1 MRLIHRRRKPW
12 VLRICKAKIQHAN
25 LHLGLLALEGTRL
38 RQDFAKTLQS
48 DPKGMPVNPPDRI
61 EELLTALSATFASGS
76 LIRLKLGGYHGAEPE
91 LKSVEVKKIT
101 TKAGE
106 KYSFTYKY
114 KTRDTIKN
122 FAEPEALELLRAG
135 LADAFRSAQLATT
148 DFDMMFERNGAK
160 MRLKLTEVAGRE
172 APSTEHNRAKN
183 RPLTETD
190 KPWLKALGIA
200 GKNGAIRNDA
210 QDKFRQI
217 NKMVEIFAPL
227 IAAIKA
233 ERPLIVDMGAGK
245 GYLDFALYDYLA
257 TVAKQPVRIVG
268 VEMREQLVNDGNATA
283 KASGFAG
290 LSFQSGNIMEYDASG
305 ADAVIALHACDT
317 ATDDAIFKGIAAGA
331 ALIAVAPCCHKQI
344 RRQMEAGQSDEIL
357 TPLLRHG
364 IFLERQAEMVT
375 DTLRALLLELNGYKT
390 KVFEF
395 VSDAHTPKNNL
406 IVAEK
411 DGRMG
416 RDRDAVLRQ
425 IAGIKAMF
433 GIGEHYLEGLLF
445 Q

>member
-1 MRLIHRRRKPW
+1 M
-12 VLRICKAKIQHAN
+12 
-25 LHLGLLALEGTRL
+25 
-38 RQDFAKTLQS
+38 
-48 DPKGMPVNPPDRI
+48 NPPDRI
-61 EELLTALSATFASGS
+61 EELLEATKDAFASGS
-76 LIRLKLGGYHGAEPE
+76 LVQLKLGGYHGDEPD
-91 LKSVEVKKIT
+91 LKAVLVKKIS

-106 KYSFTYKY
+106 KYSFTYRY

-122 FAEPEALELLRAG
+122 HPEDEALALLRHG
-135 LADAFRSAQLATT
+135 LASEFRSAQLATT
-148 DFDMMFERNGAK
+148 GFDMMFERNGAK
-160 MRLKLTEVAGRE
+160 IRLKRTEVKGRE
-172 APSTEHNRAKN
+172 APSTEHNRTKN
-183 RPLTETD
+183 RPLTETG
-190 KPWLKALGIA
+190 KPWLKALGLA
-200 GKNGAIRNDA
+200 GKNGAIRHDA

-227 IAAIKA
+227 VGAIKV

-268 VEMREQLVNDGNATA
+268 VEMRDQLVADGNATA
-283 KASGFAG
+283 KASGFDG
-290 LSFQSGNIMEYDASG
+290 LSFEAGTIMEFDASK

-344 RRQMEAGQSDEIL
+344 RRQMEAGQADVRLE
-357 TPLLRHG
+357 PLLRHG
-364 IFLERQAEMVT
+364 IFVERQAEMVT
-375 DTLRALLLELNGYKT
+375 DTLRALLLELNGYRT

-411 DGRMG
+411 DGRQG
-416 RDRDAVLRQ
+416 RDREALLKQ
-425 IAGIKAMF
+425 IAEIKAMF
-433 GIGEHYLEGLLF
+433 GIGEHYLEGLLGG
-445 Q
+445 